1 MDSGHSSSMQSS
13 SGGDEEYDSRPES
26 VVPAFL
32 NTSGHFNPL
41 SNPHQSLVSHH
52 QDHPPTFFDPS
63 ANYLNPFSQSQPN
76 NSLLNLDGV
85 RPRSLRSEPNCT
97 VDLGN
102 LPGSSSSGQSILGA
116 QGLNQGSFPSS
127 SSMQSRP
134 AHDNGVRSLSQ
145 SDQTT
150 SVVKN
155 PKKRT
160 RASRRAPTT
169 VLTTDTTN
177 FRAMVQEFTGI
188 PAPPFS
194 GSSYSRRLDLFG
206 SGSGMRSGHLE
217 PLGSLYPL
225 RPSAKR
231 VQPTPF
237 VSSSSPSLLNNPLV
251 DAANITNS
259 TTSNS
264 TIPISIAATA
274 NAFNP
279 ASNTYQLPSDL
290 GLLKQ
295 PQNMLNLQNQSSVLS
310 FQSFLQPPA
319 LHPSINLSG
328 FGVKSQGSSAMLS
341 FDELG
346 LSHGH
351 VNANLGGLQRSDG
364 NWRDGVGLNDGNY
377 GNDHSNS
384 QRVNS
389 CKLNYSASSSDFHH
403 DKGLE
408 NVSSRAEGTVDSWI
422 CPAD

>member
-1 MDSGHSSSMQSS
+1 MDSGNSSSMQSS
-13 SGGDEEYDSRPES
+13 SGGDEEYDSRAES
-26 VVPAFL
+26 VPAFL
-32 NTSGHFNPL
+32 NTSSHFSPL
-41 SNPHQSLVSHH
+41 SNPHPSLVPHH

-76 NSLLNLDGV
+76 SSLLNFDGV
-85 RPRSLRSEPNCT
+85 RPRSLRSEPNCS
-97 VDLGN
+97 DLGN
-102 LPGSSSSGQSILGA
+102 LTGSSTSCQSILGA

-127 SSMQSRP
+127 SSVQSRP
-134 AHDNGVRSLSQ
+134 AHDNGVRSLTQ
-145 SDQTT
+145 SDQTN
-150 SVVKN
+150 VVKN

-206 SGSGMRSGHLE
+206 SGTGSGIRSSHLE

-231 VQPTPF
+231 IQPTPF

-251 DAANITNS
+251 NAANITN

-264 TIPISIAATA
+264 TIPISIAPTT

-279 ASNTYQLPSDL
+279 TSGNYQLPSDL

-295 PQNMLNLQNQSSVLS
+295 PQNMLNLQNQSPVLS
-310 FQSFLQPPA
+310 FQSFLQPPP
-319 LHPSINLSG
+319 LHPSLNLPG
-328 FGVKSQGSSAMLS
+328 FGEKSQGSSAMPSL
-341 FDELG
+341 DELG

-351 VNANLGGLQRSDG
+351 VNANLGGLQSHVS

-377 GNDHSNS
+377 GSSDHHNS
-384 QRVNS
+384 QRVNN
-389 CKLNYSASSSDFHH
+389 CKLNYSASSSVFHQE
-403 DKGLE
+403 KGLE

-422 CPAD
+422 CPAE